1 MVITAQMV
9 KDLRAATGAGVLD
22 SKKALEA
29 HDGNVDEAIKYLR
42 EKGLASAVKK
52 VGRAAN
58 EGIVT
63 ATVSEDGAVA
73 RLVEV
78 NCETDFV
85 ARTEDFQ
92 NLVNNII
99 NHPKLDSEIE
109 SFLQAP
115 MNGDGQS
122 VSDTVQETISKL
134 GENIVV
140 RRAVEY
146 HLTGSGVIDAYI
158 HPGNRV
164 AVLVE
169 LGVDSV
175 NDDIVDLAH
184 DISLHVAALNPQ
196 FLSRDDVPAEVL
208 EAERN
213 IFMAQLDEEKKPAN
227 IKERIVDGKIMKFFK
242 DNTLVDQPFVKD
254 DKMSVQDVV
263 NQVSKKVG
271 QTVTINRFVRFEL
284 GAN

>member
-1 MVITAQMV
+1 MAITAQMV

-29 HDGNVDEAIKYLR
+29 HDGDVAKAIEHLR
-42 EKGLASAVKK
+42 EKGLANAVKK
-52 VGRAAN
+52 IGRIAN

-63 ATVSEDGAVA
+63 AKVSEDGTVA

-92 NLVNNII
+92 NLVSSVI
-99 NHPKLDSEIE
+99 NHPELSSEIE
-109 SFLQAP
+109 TFLQTAV
-115 MNGDGQS
+115 NGDGRTIA
-122 VSDTVQETISKL
+122 DTVQGTISKL

-146 HLTGSGVIDAYI
+146 QLTGSGVIDAYI
-158 HPGNRV
+158 HPGNRI

-169 LGVDSV
+169 LGADNV
-175 NDDIVDLAH
+175 NGDIIELAH

-196 FLSRDDVPAEVL
+196 FLSRDDVPAEL
-208 EAERN
+208 LASERK
-213 IFMAQLDEEKKPAN
+213 IFMAQLDEEKKPDH
-227 IKERIVDGKIMKFFK
+227 IKERIVEGKVVKFFK

-254 DKMSVQDVV
+254 DKLSVQEVV
-263 NQVSKKVG
+263 NQVGKKAG